1 MPADERQMLPARGTG
16 GLYKTF
22 LIRIDLCIGRP
33 FFWRASSW
41 SILFGLGLA
50 LARYKIMTIQKN
62 IVILPGDGIGP
73 EIMRA
78 AVSVLKGCAAEF
90 GHEFNFAEFPFGGS
104 AIDATGE
111 PLPGET
117 LAACRAADAILL
129 GAVGGPKWDAV
140 PLGKRPESGLLALRK
155 ALGLYINLRP
165 IDLHA
170 PLYGLSPLRAD
181 RAKDVHIDFVR
192 ELAGDI
198 YFGKHHV
205 EADASGERATDEAV
219 YTTAEV
225 ERVAKYAFARAE
237 SRKGKLASVD
247 KANVLTT
254 SQLWRRTVT
263 RLAAEHPSVKLEHLY
278 VDNAAMQLVLAPAQ
292 FDVIL
297 TSNMFGDI
305 LTDLGAAL
313 AGSIG
318 LIPSMSCGPGPS
330 LYEPIHGSAP
340 TLAGKDVANPVGMI
354 LSAAMM
360 LRESFGMK
368 REAEWIE
375 SAVDRVFASGIRT
388 PDTVEPGTTKV
399 GCIEF
404 GERLH
409 AELLETVSHRG
420 QDA

>member
-1 MPADERQMLPARGTG
+1 MA
-16 GLYKTF
+16 
-22 LIRIDLCIGRP
+22 
-33 FFWRASSW
+33 
-41 SILFGLGLA
+41 
-50 LARYKIMTIQKN
+50 IQKK
-62 IVILPGDGIGP
+62 IVLLPGDGIGP
-73 EIMRA
+73 EIMQA
-78 AVSVLKGCAAEF
+78 AVRVLKACVTEF
-90 GHEFNFAEFPFGGS
+90 GHHFDFAEFPFGGC

-111 PLPGET
+111 PLPAET

-140 PLGKRPESGLLALRK
+140 PLVKRPESGLLALRK
-155 ALGLYINLRP
+155 TLGLYINLRP
-165 IDLHA
+165 IDLRL
-170 PLYGLSPLRAD
+170 PLFGLSPLRAD
-181 RAKDVHIDFVR
+181 RVRDVHIDFVR

-205 EADASGERATDEAV
+205 ESDPSGERATDEAV

-225 ERVAKYAFARAE
+225 ERVARYAFARAE
-237 SRKGKLASVD
+237 SRKGRLASVD
-247 KANVLTT
+247 KANVLAT

-263 RLAAEHPSVKLEHLY
+263 RLAADHPNVKLEHLY

-360 LRESFGMK
+360 MRESFGLK
-368 REAEWIE
+368 LEAEWIE

-399 GCIEF
+399 GCTEF
-404 GERLH
+404 VERLQ
-409 AELLETVSHRG
+409 AEMISAVESTQRHRQG
-420 QDA
+420 V

>member
-1 MPADERQMLPARGTG
+1 MTDQ
-16 GLYKTF
+16 K
-22 LIRIDLCIGRP
+22 
-33 FFWRASSW
+33 
-41 SILFGLGLA
+41 
-50 LARYKIMTIQKN
+50 KI
-62 IVILPGDGIGP
+62 VLLPGDGIGP

-78 AVSVLKGCAAEF
+78 AVRVLKDCATEF
-90 GHEFNFAEFPFGGS
+90 DHRFDFAEFPFGGC

-111 PLPGET
+111 PLPAET
-117 LAACRAADAILL
+117 LAACKCADAILL
-129 GAVGGPKWDAV
+129 AAIGGPKWDAV
-140 PLGKRPESGLLALRK
+140 PLSKRPETGLLALRK

-170 PLYGLSPLRAD
+170 PLQGLSPLRAD
-181 RAKDVHIDFVR
+181 RASDVHIDFVR
-192 ELAGDI
+192 ELACDV
-198 YFGKHHV
+198 YFGEHRV
-205 EADASGERATDEAV
+205 EADPSGERATDSGS
-219 YTTAEV
+219 YTTGEI
-225 ERVAKYAFARAE
+225 ERVARYAFARAE
-237 SRKGKLASVD
+237 TRKGRVASVD
-247 KANVLTT
+247 KSNVLAM
-254 SQLWRRTVT
+254 SQLWRKTVT
-263 RLAAEHPSVKLEHLY
+263 RMAADHPKVKLEHLY

-354 LSAAMM
+354 LSSAMM
-360 LRESFGMK
+360 LRESFSMN

-375 SAVDRVFASGIRT
+375 SAVDRLFAKGIRT
-388 PDTVEPGTTKV
+388 PDTVEPGTTTV

-404 GERLH
+404 SERLR
-409 AELLETVSHRG
+409 AEMTSSVES
-420 QDA
+420 Q